1 MHEEAH
7 DRAHVALVHR
17 EPGAAVVERGAHAP
31 ELLEDLAAVFLE
43 PRPDSLLERLAADLP
58 PRRPFRDQR
67 LLDDALRRDAGMVVP
82 RLEQGVEP
90 LHPLQPDQRV
100 AERELQ
106 RVPGVQLAGHVR
118 GRVRVDERGP
128 RRIRVRVDVGEA
140 SRSP

>member
-1 MHEEAH
+1 
-7 DRAHVALVHR
+7 
-17 EPGAAVVERGAHAP
+17 
-31 ELLEDLAAVFLE
+31 
-43 PRPDSLLERLAADLP
+43 
-58 PRRPFRDQR
+58 
-67 LLDDALRRDAGMVVP
+67 MVVP

-128 RRIRVRVDVGEA
+128 RRIRVRVVEA
-140 SRSP
+140 LGLPGLLPPLLDTGGLVARLHLTLHEGAILGG